1 MARFKPAELELNC
14 ENMEQLKITGY
25 IGKGFWREV
34 FKAKWNGTTTRFV
47 VFGNGSFIHDLT
59 SKYADYRL
67 FGGVMV

>member
-1 MARFKPAELELNC
+1 
-14 ENMEQLKITGY
+14 MEQLEITGY